1 MIALILARSGSKG
14 IPNKNI
20 LKLGNIRISHYSIKA
35 ALESSKIDMTVYSSD
50 SNQYIELAK
59 QFVTENFQS
68 KKNTFKNHKRST
80 KAAGDNISTWDSA
93 IEILDDLNIKN
104 SEKVL
109 VISASCPS
117 ITSNDVNNFIK
128 SCLNFSSCFSVRKN
142 DYPIE
147 NTFYI
152 KNDFY
157 VAHKLSKKIKG
168 RQFSDPVY
176 RPDGHLYLRSAKD
189 IRAKKNFPDEETL
202 TIDLQ
207 KKYYLNIDSDI
218 DLELA
223 KHILQ
228 NGNF

>member
-59 QFVTENFQS
+59 QFVIENFQN
-68 KKNTFKNHKRST
+68 KKNTFKYHKRSS

-117 ITSNDVNNFIK
+117 ITSYDVNNFIK

-189 IRAKKNFPDEETL
+189 IRAKKNFPDASLAQEFRDIRSINNNFTL
-202 TIDLQ
+202 I
-207 KKYYLNIDSDI
+207 
-218 DLELA
+218 
-223 KHILQ
+223 
-228 NGNF
+228 F